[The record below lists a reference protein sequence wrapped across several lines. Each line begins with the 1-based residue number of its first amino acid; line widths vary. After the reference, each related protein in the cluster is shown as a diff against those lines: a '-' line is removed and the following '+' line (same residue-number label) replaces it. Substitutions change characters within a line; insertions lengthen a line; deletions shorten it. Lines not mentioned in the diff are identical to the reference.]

1 MVNFRVRNLQAM
13 TAQLRN
19 AGINVEIDPERYPNG
34 TFARLNDP
42 ESNPIQLWEPSGTDS
57 LGASG

>member
-1 MVNFRVRNLQAM
+1 MKDLFPDKDENRTEFSFPTRLP
-13 TAQLRN
+13 LPSL
-19 AGINVEIDPERYPNG
+19 EKYPNG

-42 ESNPIQLWEPSGTDS
+42 EGNPIQLWEPSGTDS